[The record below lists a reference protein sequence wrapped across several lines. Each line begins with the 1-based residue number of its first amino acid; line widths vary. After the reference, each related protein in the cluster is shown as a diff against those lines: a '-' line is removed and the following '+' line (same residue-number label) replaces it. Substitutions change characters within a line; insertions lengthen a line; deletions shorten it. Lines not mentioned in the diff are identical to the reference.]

1 MNILSAQHYIP
12 CQDRQLVYSF
22 LLINLNDP
30 CKNMGKNIKSYATT
44 QVHSPGKGRE
54 ALRQKVQISRS
65 KYGKA

>member
-12 CQDRQLVYSF
+12 RQDRQLVYSF

-54 ALRQKVQISRS
+54 ALRQKVQISHL
-65 KYGKA
+65 KYGTA